1 LKKEQEVETL
11 TNNRNPRRPL
21 LGLLTDLWRQ
31 STSLM
36 RDEAELAKAEISE
49 KISEIGTCIGSL
61 AIGGAVLFAGFLL
74 VLFAIVAAVALVLP
88 EAHASWLAPLLVG
101 AVVLLAGVLLVSAG
115 LKKPQTANL
124 KSSRTVRALQRDA
137 EVVTDHIN

>member
-1 LKKEQEVETL
+1 METL
-11 TNNRNPRRPL
+11 TNSRNPRRPL
-21 LGLLTDLWRQ
+21 LGLVTDLWRQ
-31 STSLM
+31 SASLL

-49 KISEIGTCIGSL
+49 KISEVGTGIGSL

-74 VLFAIVAAVALVLP
+74 VLFAIVALVALVLP
-88 EAHASWLAPLLVG
+88 EAHAPWLVPLLVG
-101 AVVLLAGVLLVSAG
+101 VVVLFAGGLLLFAG
-115 LKKPQTANL
+115 LKKLQSGNL

>member
-1 LKKEQEVETL
+1 METL
-11 TNNRNPRRPL
+11 TNSRNPRRPL
-21 LGLLTDLWRQ
+21 FRLVTDLWRQ
-31 STSLM
+31 SASLL

-49 KISEIGTCIGSL
+49 KISEVGTGIGSL

-74 VLFAIVAAVALVLP
+74 VLFAIVALVALVLP
-88 EAHASWLAPLLVG
+88 EAHAPWLAPLLVG
-101 AVVLLAGVLLVSAG
+101 AVVLFAGGLLLSAG
-115 LKKPQTANL
+115 LKKLQSGNL

>member
-1 LKKEQEVETL
+1 METS
-11 TNNRNPRRPL
+11 TNSRNPRRPL
-21 LGLLTDLWRQ
+21 LGLVTDLWRE
-31 STSLM
+31 SASLL

-49 KISEIGTCIGSL
+49 KISEVGTGIGSL

-74 VLFAIVAAVALVLP
+74 VLFAIVALVALVLP
-88 EAHASWLAPLLVG
+88 EAHAPWLAPLLVG
-101 AVVLLAGVLLVSAG
+101 AVVLFAGGLLLSAG
-115 LKKPQTANL
+115 LKKLQTGNL